1 MASTGQAANAC
12 LEKLHNSDT
21 NVSHLAKGIYC
32 DFNNQAIGDLLISF
46 EKLVGLQVITS
57 AAEILGE
64 VKGANIDTK
73 SWQITELLVKLSNM
87 AAEELNMKKR
97 LGSSVV
103 SIPVSVVQAVSHVV
117 SLSKSVKDLENSR
130 EIIEYKEQKVSQN
143 WQTRFEQ

>member
-1 MASTGQAANAC
+1 
-12 LEKLHNSDT
+12 
-21 NVSHLAKGIYC
+21 
-32 DFNNQAIGDLLISF
+32 LLISF

-64 VKGANIDTK
+64 VKGASIDTK
-73 SWQITELLVKLSNM
+73 SWQITELLVKLSSM
-87 AAEELNMKKR
+87 AAEELDMKKR

-130 EIIEYKEQKVSQN
+130 EIIEYKE
-143 WQTRFEQ
+143 